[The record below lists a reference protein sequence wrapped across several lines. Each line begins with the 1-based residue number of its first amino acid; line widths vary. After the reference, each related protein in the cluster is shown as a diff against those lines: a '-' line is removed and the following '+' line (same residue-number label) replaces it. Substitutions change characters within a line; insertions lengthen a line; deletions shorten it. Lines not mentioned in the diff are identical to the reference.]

1 MDTSHKIKVL
11 SHLLRREFES
21 SEARLHLESLSGSH
35 GYLIGYI
42 ASAEGDVFQKDIEA
56 RFSIRRSTASRAVGF
71 LEENGIITRESVPYD
86 ARLKKL
92 VLTPRGWEIHHA
104 VVSTLAAIDGKL
116 TDGIGEE
123 ELAAFCATLEKMRAN
138 LAPQKC
144 PK

>member
-11 SHLLRREFES
+11 SHLLRREFDS
-21 SEARLHLESLSGSH
+21 SEAKLHLESLSGSH

-42 ASAEGDVFQKDIEA
+42 ASAEGDVFQKDIET

-71 LEENGIITRESVPYD
+71 LEENGILTRESVPYD

-92 VLTPRGWEIHHA
+92 ALTPRGMAIHRG
-104 VVSTLAAIDGKL
+104 VVDTLAAIDEKL
-116 TDGIGEE
+116 TAGIGED
-123 ELAAFCATLEKMRAN
+123 ELSAFCATLEKMRAN
-138 LAPQKC
+138 LDPKKC